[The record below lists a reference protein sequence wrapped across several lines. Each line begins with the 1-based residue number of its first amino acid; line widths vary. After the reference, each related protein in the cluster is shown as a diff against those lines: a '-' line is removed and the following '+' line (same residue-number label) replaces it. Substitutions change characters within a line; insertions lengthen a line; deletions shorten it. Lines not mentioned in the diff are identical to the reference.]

1 MKAVPIL
8 HTERCILNGIT
19 QEDIPTLRLIV
30 DDALFRRFLPE
41 LYKLVRSPKGLQRF
55 LDAFKEYLIQDEG
68 VLWGIRKENQLIG
81 FVALM
86 DFSCCPSISYAMHPD
101 YRNQGYAKESVAAA
115 VNYFKTISSQ
125 LELQTVV
132 YKDNEAS
139 LSVLRS
145 CGFRESAEIHN
156 KFVMTLGS

>member
-1 MKAVPIL
+1 MNAVPVL
-8 HTERCILNGIT
+8 YTERCVLNGIT
-19 QEDIPTLRLIV
+19 QEDVPTLRHIV
-30 DDALFRRFLPE
+30 NDALFRCFLPE

-55 LDAFKEYLIQDEG
+55 LDTFGKYLAEDEG
-68 VLWGIRKENQLIG
+68 VLWGVRKENQLIG

-101 YRNQGYAKESVAAA
+101 FRNQGYAKESVAEA

-139 LSVLRS
+139 LSILKS
-145 CGFRESAEIHN
+145 CGFRKSAEIHN
-156 KFVMTLGS
+156 KFVMTLCS

>member
-1 MKAVPIL
+1 MNAVPVL
-8 HTERCILNGIT
+8 NTERCVLNEIT
-19 QEDIPTLRLIV
+19 QEDILMLRDIV
-30 DDALFRRFLPE
+30 DDILFRRFLPE
-41 LYKLVRSPKGLQRF
+41 LYKLVRSSEGLQRF
-55 LDAFKEYLIQDEG
+55 LDAFQEYLAKDEG
-68 VLWGIRKENQLIG
+68 CLWGVRKENQLIG

-101 YRNQGYAKESVAAA
+101 FRNQGYAKESVAEA

-139 LSVLRS
+139 LSILRS
-145 CGFRESAEIHN
+145 CGFIESADLQ
-156 KFVMTLGS
+156 KKVVMTLCS